1 MSSHN
6 NKDLA
11 KYENVKAF
19 SKKLMD
25 VIFDAKHRSIIK
37 DFPTKGIN
45 FIDVNELFVYPEL
58 YAGIG
63 ENLSLILDTLPK
75 ADLIIATEARG
86 FLIGSILAVIQKLP
100 FVPVRKKGKLPE
112 GKTIDGQDIVNHTF
126 SSATEYSVQDLCISG
141 KAIDLMKKI
150 MIDKNKGIKLDSGEY
165 AYMSPVERSKVKP
178 VNVILNDDLLATG
191 KTFKSINDFI
201 LGLDKVGIKA
211 NIIAALSIVDLNLKP
226 NFITSYNF
234 ETNQFDNYS
243 DDKIKS
249 YSLVTIPKDIESTF
263 KAVNGL

>member
-1 MSSHN
+1 
-6 NKDLA
+6 
-11 KYENVKAF
+11 
-19 SKKLMD
+19 
-25 VIFDAKHRSIIK
+25 
-37 DFPTKGIN
+37 
-45 FIDVNELFVYPEL
+45 
-58 YAGIG
+58 
-63 ENLSLILDTLPK
+63 
-75 ADLIIATEARG
+75 
-86 FLIGSILAVIQKLP
+86 
-100 FVPVRKKGKLPE
+100 
-112 GKTIDGQDIVNHTF
+112 
-126 SSATEYSVQDLCISG
+126 
-141 KAIDLMKKI
+141 MKKI

-165 AYMSPVERSKVKP
+165 ASMSPVERSKVKP

-249 YSLVTIPKDIESTF
+249 YSLVTIPEDIESTF